1 MVYRTIFFV
10 IFLCVM
16 VQAQDKYFIYFINK
30 DISPGTGLNKTDKL
44 YSDAI
49 ADLTEKA
56 IERRIKNMGDDFIT
70 YEDIPINRDYISEI
84 ASYGI
89 QIIHELKWFN
99 SVSVRLNQEQIEL
112 VKNLDFVDRIERVK
126 SISFE
131 KPFAD
136 EFIFNKYQTISDY
149 GQSFT
154 QLNLSDIPL
163 VHSKGITG
171 ENVIVG
177 LLDTGYDWE
186 RHISLKN
193 QNVIGEYDFIFN
205 DSITANQP
213 GDHPQ
218 QHNHGTY
225 VLSVIGGYHDSV
237 MIGSAYNAK
246 FLLAK
251 TEDITSETRIEED
264 NYAAALIWMEALGV
278 DVTSS
283 SLGYSIF
290 DSAGDSYTYN
300 DMDGNTTI
308 VTKAAELAFLMGVST
323 FTSAGNEGNT
333 PWRYITAPADG
344 RNIIAVGAVNSNNQF
359 VSFSSR
365 GPTADGRIKPEVVAM
380 GSGVFGAAAG
390 TDNNY
395 ASASGTSSSA
405 PIASGV
411 AALMLSIHPHLKNTQ
426 VRSII
431 LETSD
436 NAQNPNNDIGYG
448 LISAK
453 NAIEFPN
460 LEYVDNKYVLR
471 KIFFDESILLNSV
484 VMHYSTDG
492 ENFTELQTI
501 IDRLFRLT
509 FNIPALPFDNNVQFY
524 FSYSDST
531 NSVLRDPV
539 NRNYT
544 FRYGSLDISLH
555 IPLKDVLGNEVV
567 SNPYPNPFLP
577 SNHSRVRV
585 DYKSPGNEIFKL
597 TIIDGTGQKVKEIS
611 QISQTGLNFIEWN
624 GVSDQGYLCSSGVYY
639 MLIQLSGKDYGRKLI
654 LLK

>member
-1 MVYRTIFFV
+1 MVYRIILFV
-10 IFLCVM
+10 IFICALA
-16 VQAQDKYFIYFINK
+16 QAQDKHFIYFKNK
-30 DISPGTGLNKTDKL
+30 GISPGAGLNKTDKL
-44 YSDAI
+44 YSEAI
-49 ADLTEKA
+49 ADLTERA

-70 YEDIPINRDYISEI
+70 YEDIPINRDYISAI
-84 ASYGI
+84 TSYGI

-99 SVSVRLNQEQIEL
+99 SVSVRLNEEQIGL

-126 SISFE
+126 SLSFS
-131 KPFAD
+131 KPFTN
-136 EFIFNKYQTISDY
+136 EPILNKYQAISDY

-177 LLDTGYDWE
+177 LLDTGFDWE

-193 QNVIGEYDFIFN
+193 QNIVGEYDFIFN

-237 MIGSAYNAK
+237 MIGAAYNAK

-283 SLGYSIF
+283 SLGYSEF
-290 DSAGDSYTYN
+290 DTAGDSYTYN

-308 VTKAAELAFLMGVST
+308 VTKAAELAFLRGIST
-323 FTSAGNEGNT
+323 ITSAGNEGNT

-344 RNIIAVGAVNSNNQF
+344 RNIIAVGAVNSNNQL

-431 LETSD
+431 LESSD
-436 NAQNPNNDIGYG
+436 NALNPNNDIGYG

-460 LEYVDNKYVLR
+460 LEYINNNYALR

-484 VMHYSTDG
+484 KMHYSTDG
-492 ENFTELQTI
+492 ENFVELQPI
-501 IDRLFRLT
+501 IDRLFRYT
-509 FNIPALPFDNNVQFY
+509 FNIPALPFDKNVQFY
-524 FSYSDST
+524 FSYIDST

-539 NRNYT
+539 DRDYT
-544 FRYGSLDISLH
+544 FRYGSLDISLY
-555 IPLKDVLGNEVV
+555 IPLKNVLGNEVV

-577 SNHSRVRV
+577 SNHNSVRV
-585 DYKSPGNEIFKL
+585 DYKSPGNELFKL
-597 TIIDGTGQKVKEIS
+597 TIIDGTGQKVKQLS
-611 QISQTGLNFIEWN
+611 QVSETGLNFIEWN

-639 MLIQLSGKDYGRKLI
+639 LLIQLAGNEYGRKLI